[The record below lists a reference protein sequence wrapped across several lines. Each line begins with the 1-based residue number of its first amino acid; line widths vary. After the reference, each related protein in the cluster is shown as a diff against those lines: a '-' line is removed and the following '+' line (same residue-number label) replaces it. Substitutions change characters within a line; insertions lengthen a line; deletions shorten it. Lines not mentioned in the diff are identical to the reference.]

1 MGIQLVYIGKGDAHM
16 DNRVIGV
23 FETEEHAIQAIE
35 NLKAKGY
42 SDNEISIVAKHIE
55 KIKVQGEEIVPKT
68 SDGIIGG
75 AATGGAIGLTGLFIG
90 LSALAIP
97 GFGPILA
104 IGPILT
110 TLGGAIAGAT
120 TGAGGLLHA
129 LMEHGISE
137 KEAKIYQ
144 TDVENGRILVM
155 VHRGE
160 KRN

>member
-1 MGIQLVYIGKGDAHM
+1 M

-35 NLKAKGY
+35 NLKAMGY

-55 KIKVQGEEIVPKT
+55 IIKDHGEEIVPKT
-68 SDGIIGG
+68 RDGMIAG
-75 AATGGAIGLTGLFIG
+75 AAMGGAIGLTGLFIG

-97 GFGPILA
+97 GFGSILA

-110 TLGGAIAGAT
+110 TLGGAVAGAT
-120 TGAGGLLHA
+120 TGAGGLQHA
-129 LMEHGISE
+129 LKEHGISE
-137 KEAKIYQ
+137 KEAKTYQ
-144 TDVENGRILVM
+144 DDVENGRILVM
-155 VHRGE
+155 VHREE